1 MIFTRVLHDGLYA
14 VINRQGKAKIVFTN
28 GEFHT
33 EDPEQCA
40 YLAELGYKNDGKF
53 PKQAEEKAAP
63 KKAKKKAAPKKESKK
78 AE

>member
-40 YLAELGYKNDGKF
+40 YLAELGYKNDGNF
-53 PKQAEEKAAP
+53 PKTAEKKPA